1 MIIVINNY
9 ILMEDETME
18 NTILTEGIKAPD
30 FTLMGSDQQ
39 EHKLSD
45 YLGKKVILYFY
56 PRDNTPGCSR
66 QAQDFK
72 EFSDKFNE
80 QNTIILGVSRD
91 SLASH
96 DKFIA
101 KYELPFLLLSDKE
114 EVVCNLYN
122 VLKEKVVCG
131 KRGIGIERSTFIIDE
146 QGILSQIHRK
156 VKVAG
161 HVEGLV
167 CNL

>member
-1 MIIVINNY
+1 
-9 ILMEDETME
+9 ME
-18 NTILTEGIKAPD
+18 NITLAEGLKAPD
-30 FTLMGSDQQ
+30 FTLPGSDKK

-72 EFSDKFNE
+72 EAFEKFDT
-80 QNTIILGVSRD
+80 QNTVILGVSRD
-91 SLASH
+91 SLAAH

-101 KYELPFLLLSDKE
+101 KYELPFVLLSDKE
-114 EVVCNLYN
+114 EVVCKLYD
-122 VLKEKVVCG
+122 VLKEKNVCG
-131 KRGIGIERSTFIIDE
+131 KIGIGIERSTFVIDE
-146 QGILSQIHRK
+146 QGVISKIYRK
-156 VKVAG
+156 VKVPG
-161 HVEGLV
+161 HVEGL